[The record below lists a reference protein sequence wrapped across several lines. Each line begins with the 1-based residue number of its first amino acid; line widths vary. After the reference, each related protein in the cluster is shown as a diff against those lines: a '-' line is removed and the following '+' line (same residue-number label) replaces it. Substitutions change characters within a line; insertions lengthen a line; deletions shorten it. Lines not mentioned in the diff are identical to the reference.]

1 MEAFLVSTLAV
12 AIAEIGDKTQ
22 LLTFALT
29 AKFRRPWPVLAG
41 VLVAT
46 LANHA
51 LAAAV
56 GATAASFFDGQWF
69 RWLVGLSFIVMA
81 GFILIPD
88 KPDEGETRRGPR
100 AGPFLTTACL
110 FFLVE
115 MGDKTQIA
123 TIALAAKY
131 HAILL
136 VMLGSTVG
144 LMLANAPAALLAGFA
159 ADRLPLKAIRYAAA
173 ALFAAL
179 GLYALLA

>member
-29 AKFRRPWPVLAG
+29 ARFRRPWPVLAG

-51 LAAAV
+51 LAAAL
-56 GATAASFFDGQWF
+56 GSMAASFFEGQWF
-69 RWLVGLSFIVMA
+69 RWLVGLSFIIMA

-88 KPDEGETRRGPR
+88 KLDDGEARVRPG
-100 AGPFLTTACL
+100 AGPFLTTTVL
-110 FFLVE
+110 FFIAE

-123 TIALAAKY
+123 TIALAAQY
-131 HAILL
+131 HAIVV
-136 VMLGSTVG
+136 VMLGSTLG

-159 ADRLPLKAIRYAAA
+159 AGRLPLKPIRYAAA